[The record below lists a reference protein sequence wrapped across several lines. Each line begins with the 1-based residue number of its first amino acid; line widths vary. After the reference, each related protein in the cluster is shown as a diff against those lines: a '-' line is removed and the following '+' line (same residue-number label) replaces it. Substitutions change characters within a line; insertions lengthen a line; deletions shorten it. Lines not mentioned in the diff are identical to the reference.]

1 MDFPNLQEYSIHRNS
16 LLVVR
21 KLRIWKDYADFELN
35 HVRKK
40 VSTPLMEAHY
50 ILMHRDKE
58 YENEMNGISGN
69 KENYNIQNPTIST
82 NKLIQQQL
90 NHNHD
95 HINNNDNNHNN
106 NKHHVL
112 QNKPSSTSA
121 MKLPNKNNNHTLQP
135 FPLIL
140 LPLIHHPLVLLPLI

>member
-35 HVRKK
+35 HVCKK
-40 VSTPLMEAHY
+40 VSTPLIEAHY

-69 KENYNIQNPTIST
+69 KETYNIQNPTISTNKLPT

-95 HINNNDNNHNN
+95 HINNND
-106 NKHHVL
+106 
-112 QNKPSSTSA
+112 
-121 MKLPNKNNNHTLQP
+121 
-135 FPLIL
+135 
-140 LPLIHHPLVLLPLI
+140 